1 MGGRQGGGRKERRRV
16 QGGGGGVGWQ
26 GRPLLRRAGG
36 MGVFRAFKIKLL
48 DDSVER

>member
-1 MGGRQGGGRKERRRV
+1 MGGRQDGGRKER
-16 QGGGGGVGWQ
+16 QGRGRGVGWQ

-48 DDSVER
+48 DDC